1 MEKKPKTDRTKR
13 SRTNSHKILILGVGN
28 RLRGDDA
35 IGCLITDEL
44 KSIDGLM
51 VLDCGSAPENFI
63 DKVCSSA
70 PDEIII
76 VDACNFGAEPGKFQ
90 LFAERQIE
98 KISSQLLS
106 THTLPLSLT
115 VAMIKKQIPC
125 KIQLLGV
132 QPESIDFGQGLSAK
146 LAKSKSQIV
155 KYLKDLVKNKKTN
168 DRVFIKV
175 EKES

>member
-1 MEKKPKTDRTKR
+1 MDTDEHR
-13 SRTNSHKILILGVGN
+13 SKNKKILILGVGN

-44 KSIDGLM
+44 KSINGLI
-51 VLDCGSAPENFI
+51 VIDCGSAPENFI
-63 DKVCSSA
+63 DKVCSLA
-70 PDEIII
+70 PNEIII
-76 VDACNFGAEPGKFQ
+76 VDACNFCAEPGKFQ

-115 VAMIKKQIPC
+115 VAMIKKQLPC
-125 KIQLLGV
+125 KIQLLGI
-132 QPESIDFGQGLSAK
+132 QPESINFGEGLSLRLEA
-146 LAKSKSQIV
+146 AKSQIV
-155 KYLKDLVKNKKTN
+155 KYLKDLVKNNEKTN
-168 DRVFIKV
+168 DQVFIKV

>member
-1 MEKKPKTDRTKR
+1 MEKKPKTDRKKR
-13 SRTNSHKILILGVGN
+13 SRSNSPKILILGVGN

-44 KSIDGLM
+44 KSINGLM
-51 VLDCGSAPENFI
+51 VIDCGSAPENFI

-70 PDEIII
+70 PNEIII
-76 VDACNFGAEPGKFQ
+76 VDACNFGAEPGKSQ
-90 LFAERQIE
+90 LFEEQQIK

-132 QPESIDFGQGLSAK
+132 QPERIDFGEGLSPNLKKAK
-146 LAKSKSQIV
+146 NKIV
-155 KYLKDLVKNKKTN
+155 KYLNELSKRN
-168 DRVFIKV
+168 
-175 EKES
+175 

>member
-1 MEKKPKTDRTKR
+1 VKPDEPKIENKK
-13 SRTNSHKILILGVGN
+13 IIILGVGN
-28 RLRGDDA
+28 RLRGDDS

-44 KSIDGLM
+44 KSHNGLM
-51 VLDCGSAPENFI
+51 VIDCGSAPENFI

-70 PDEIII
+70 PNEIII

-90 LFAERQIE
+90 LFTESQIE

-132 QPESIDFGQGLSAK
+132 QPESIDFGEGLSPNLKKAK
-146 LAKSKSQIV
+146 NKIV
-155 KYLKDLVKNKKTN
+155 KYLKELSKRN
-168 DRVFIKV
+168 
-175 EKES
+175 